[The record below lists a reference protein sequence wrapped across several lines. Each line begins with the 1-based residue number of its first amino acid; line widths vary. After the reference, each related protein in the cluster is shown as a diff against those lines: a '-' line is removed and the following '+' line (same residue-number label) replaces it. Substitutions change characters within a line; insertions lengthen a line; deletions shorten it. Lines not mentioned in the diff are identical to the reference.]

1 MKKILPLSLATFIG
15 LTISSV
21 AAAQSAPTASPAIS
35 EENLVD
41 TIKTMTTDLF
51 EGRAPGTRGEDITIG
66 YLVARLQALGLEP
79 AGPNGQWTQDV
90 PLLQTRLAPNAEAKL
105 IVGGKDQTWAFGAD
119 FYASTLQPKDRATI
133 TAAQMVFVGYGIN
146 APERKWDDFKGA
158 DLKGKIAIFLVNDP
172 DFEAGPNDKV
182 AGKFG
187 GKAMTYY
194 GRWTYKFEEAA
205 RRGAVGALIVHD
217 TPGAGYGWSVVN
229 APAGENYGLVV
240 PPEKVTS
247 LALQGWISGD
257 ASTRLFADAG
267 LDLAALR
274 KQARSSTF
282 KPVTLAD
289 SNFTADIAVTQK
301 VVTSR
306 NVLAKISGTTRPD
319 EVVTFGA
326 HWDAYGEGAPD
337 EQGRKYRAGANDDGI
352 GTAALLEIARVM
364 KAGPAPQRSVLF
376 GFWTAEERGL
386 LGSEYYVQNPAIPLS
401 KTVANFGIDVLQT
414 AGKAKNVVLIG
425 KGQSSL
431 EDDLVR
437 IAATQ
442 GRIVTEESLPERGLF
457 FRADHFSFAKRG
469 VPVLLM
475 MGIAGASD
483 LKEGGLVAG
492 QKWVDDYTGR
502 CYHKAC
508 DAYSTDW
515 KLAGAIDD
523 IEAVRL
529 LGTELAN
536 SNKWPQWKPDSEF
549 AKVKR

>member
-1 MKKILPLSLATFIG
+1 MLMSAAVPSIALAQNG
-15 LTISSV
+15 
-21 AAAQSAPTASPAIS
+21 PAIS
-35 EENLVD
+35 EENLVE
-41 TIKTMTTDLF
+41 TVKTMTTDLF

-66 YLVARLQALGLEP
+66 YLVARLEALGLEP

-90 PLLQTRLAPNAEAKL
+90 PLLRTRLAPNAEAKL
-105 IVGGKDQTWAFGAD
+105 SVGGKEQSWKFGTD
-119 FYASTLQPKDRATI
+119 FYASTLQPKDRAII
-133 TAAQMVFVGYGIN
+133 TAAPMVFIGYGIH
-146 APERKWDDFKGA
+146 APERKWDDFKGI
-158 DLKGKIAIFLVNDP
+158 DLKGKIAVFLVNDP
-172 DFEAGPNDKV
+172 DFEAGTKEKV

-187 GKAMTYY
+187 GKTMTYY

-205 RRGAVGALIVHD
+205 RRGAIGALIVHD

-247 LALQGWISGD
+247 LALQGWMSGE
-257 ASTRLFADAG
+257 AATKLFADAG
-267 LDLAALR
+267 LNLAQLR
-274 KQARSSTF
+274 AQARTASF
-282 KPVTLAD
+282 KPITLAD
-289 SNFTADIAVTQK
+289 TNFSADIAVDQQ
-301 VVTSR
+301 VVISR
-306 NVLAKISGTTRPD
+306 NVLAKISGTTAPD
-319 EVVTFGA
+319 EVVSFGA

-364 KAGPAPQRSVLF
+364 KASPAPKRSVLF

-386 LGSEYYVQNPAIPLS
+386 LGSEYYVQNPTLPLA

-431 EDDLVR
+431 EDDLARV
-437 IAATQ
+437 AATQ
-442 GRIVTEESLPERGLF
+442 GRVVTEESLPERGLF

-483 LKEGGLVAG
+483 LEQGGLEAG

-508 DAYSTDW
+508 DAYSSDW
-515 KLAGAIDD
+515 KLAGAIED
-523 IEAVRL
+523 IETVRI

-536 SNKWPQWKPDSEF
+536 SSEWPQWKSGSEF

>member
-1 MKKILPLSLATFIG
+1 MTKFLPLSLAALMG
-15 LTISSV
+15 V
-21 AAAQSAPTASPAIS
+21 ALPALASAQNAPAIS
-35 EENLVD
+35 EENLVA
-41 TIKTMTTDLF
+41 TVKTMTGDLF
-51 EGRAPGTRGEDITIG
+51 EGRAPGTRGEDVTIG
-66 YLVARLQALGLEP
+66 YLVARLEALGLEP

-90 PLLQTRLAPNAEAKL
+90 PLLRTRLAPGAEAKL
-105 IVGGKDQTWAFGAD
+105 SVGGKEQAWKFGTD
-119 FYASTLQPKDRATI
+119 FYASTLQPKDRAVI
-133 TAAQMVFVGYGIN
+133 TNAPMVFVGYGVN
-146 APERKWDDFKGA
+146 APERKWDDFKGV
-158 DLKGKIAIFLVNDP
+158 DLKGKIAVFLVNDP
-172 DFEAGPNDKV
+172 DFEATPKEKV

-217 TPGAGYGWSVVN
+217 TPGAGYDWSVVN

-247 LALQGWISGD
+247 LALQGWMSGN
-257 ASTRLFADAG
+257 AATKLFADAG
-267 LDLAALR
+267 LDLAKLR
-274 KQARSSTF
+274 LQARQASF
-282 KPVTLAD
+282 KPVALTN
-289 SNFTADIAVTQK
+289 SSFSADIAVDQK
-301 VVTSR
+301 VVVSR
-306 NVLAKISGTTRPD
+306 NVLAKISGSERPD

-352 GTAALLEIARVM
+352 GTAALIEIARVM
-364 KAGPAPQRSVLF
+364 KQAPAPKRSVLF

-386 LGSEYYVQNPAIPLS
+386 LGSEYYVQNPTMPLA

-425 KGQSSL
+425 KGQSTL
-431 EDDLVR
+431 EDDLARV
-437 IAATQ
+437 AATQ
-442 GRIVTEESLPERGLF
+442 GRVVTEESLPERGLF

-483 LKEGGLVAG
+483 QVDGGLAAG

-508 DAYSTDW
+508 DAYSADW

-523 IEAVRL
+523 IEAVRI

-536 SNKWPQWKPDSEF
+536 SDKWPAWKPGSEF
-549 AKVKR
+549 ANVKR

>member
-1 MKKILPLSLATFIG
+1 MTKFLPLSLAALMG
-15 LTISSV
+15 
-21 AAAQSAPTASPAIS
+21 AALPALASAQSVPAIS
-35 EENLVD
+35 EENLVA
-41 TIKTMTTDLF
+41 TVKTMTGDLF
-51 EGRAPGTRGEDITIG
+51 EGRAPGTRGEDVTIG
-66 YLVARLQALGLEP
+66 YLMARLEALGLEP

-90 PLLQTRLAPNAEAKL
+90 ALLRTRLAPGAEAKL
-105 IVGGKDQTWAFGAD
+105 SVGGEEQVWKFGTD
-119 FYASTLQPKDRATI
+119 FYASTLQPKDRAVI
-133 TAAQMVFVGYGIN
+133 AKAPMVFVGYGVN
-146 APERKWDDFKGA
+146 APERKWDDFKGV
-158 DLKGKIAIFLVNDP
+158 DLKGKIAVFLVNDP
-172 DFEAGPNDKV
+172 DFEATPKEKV
-182 AGKFG
+182 VGTFG

-217 TPGAGYGWSVVN
+217 TPGAGYDWSVVN
-229 APAGENYGLVV
+229 APSGENYGLVV

-247 LALQGWISGD
+247 LALQGWVSGSS
-257 ASTRLFADAG
+257 ATKLFADAG
-267 LDLAALR
+267 LDLTKLR
-274 KQARSSTF
+274 SQARQASF
-282 KPVTLAD
+282 KPVTLANT
-289 SNFTADIAVTQK
+289 SFSADIAVDQK
-301 VVTSR
+301 VVVSR
-306 NVLAKISGTTRPD
+306 NVLAKISGTERPD
-319 EVVTFGA
+319 EVVSFGA
-326 HWDAYGEGAPD
+326 HWDAYGEGTPD

-352 GTAALLEIARVM
+352 GTAALIEIARVM
-364 KAGPAPQRSVLF
+364 KQGPAPKRSVLF

-386 LGSEYYVQNPAIPLS
+386 LGSEYYVQNPTIPLA

-431 EDDLVR
+431 EDDLARV
-437 IAATQ
+437 AATQ
-442 GRIVTEESLPERGLF
+442 GRVVTEESLPERGLF

-483 LKEGGLVAG
+483 QVDGGLVAG

-508 DAYSTDW
+508 DAYSADW

-523 IEAVRL
+523 IEAVRI

-536 SNKWPQWKPDSEF
+536 SDKWPKWKPGSEF
-549 AKVKR
+549 ANVKR